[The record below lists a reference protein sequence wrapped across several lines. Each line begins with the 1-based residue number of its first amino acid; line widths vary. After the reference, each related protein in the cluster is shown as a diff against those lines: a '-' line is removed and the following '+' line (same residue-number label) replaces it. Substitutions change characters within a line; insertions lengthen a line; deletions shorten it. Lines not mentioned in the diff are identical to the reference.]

1 MNIINKTCF
10 RRLAALLLFV
20 AIAAAPL
27 SVKADKSHSSYDKT
41 TIPETDS
48 VGIYGMT
55 PIYGRD
61 IEDGTYTVSVDC
73 SSSFFRVTDCKLKV
87 KGDKMSA
94 VMTISSHSYLLVY
107 MGMGE
112 EAAAAPASD
121 YIPFKDI
128 KKQCTFTVPVEALN
142 KAIPCAAY
150 SKRRNKWYS
159 RMILFEAA
167 SLPKD
172 ALKFDLPDYERIK
185 KALHVLETKEMQD
198 RQGQNDG
205 KEEEA
210 STETSAPANAVAATA
225 YEPTEPMTLDMEDGE
240 YSIELNMSGGSGRA
254 SISSPTLLLVK
265 DGKAYAKLIWSSTYY
280 DYMIVGG
287 QRYENQTT
295 DGGNSTFIIPI
306 ADMDAI
312 IPVIADTTAMGDPV
326 EINYSITFYENTI
339 GNKGMI
345 PQEAAKK
352 VFIYAV
358 IIMIVGAVLNHFV
371 QKKRHNTVKRKRR

>member
-1 MNIINKTCF
+1 MNKNIF
-10 RRLAALLLFV
+10 RRLALCLLFL

-27 SVKADKSHSSYDKT
+27 SVRADSQHSTYDKM
-41 TIPETDS
+41 TIPEADS
-48 VGIYGMT
+48 VGVYGMT

-73 SSSFFRVTDCKLKV
+73 SSSFFRITDCQLKV
-87 KGDKMSA
+87 KGDKMTA
-94 VMTISSHSYLLVY
+94 VMTISSHSYLFVY
-107 MGMGE
+107 MGMGK

-121 YIPFKDI
+121 YIPFKDV

-150 SKRRNKWYS
+150 SKNRDKWYS
-159 RMILFEAA
+159 RMILFDAG
-167 SLPKD
+167 SLPAEAVKI
-172 ALKFDLPDYERIK
+172 DLPDYERIK
-185 KALHVLETKEMQD
+185 KALHVLEIKEMQD
-198 RQGQNDG
+198 RQGKNDG
-205 KEEEA
+205 KDEEA
-210 STETSAPANAVAATA
+210 TTETTMPTNAVAATA
-225 YEPTEPMTLDMEDGE
+225 HDPTEPMELDMEDGE

-265 DGKAYAKLIWSSTYY
+265 DGKAYARLIWSSTYY

-339 GNKGMI
+339 GNKGLI

-352 VFIYAV
+352 VFIFAL
-358 IIMIVGAVLNHFV
+358 IMIVVGGILNHFV
-371 QKKRHNTVKRKRR
+371 QKKRHVVKRKRR